1 MCAVSSLECKVIFS
15 FIAYDTLCP
24 YERQGKQTKNKQ
36 KSVANR
42 AREAREE
49 SKRNA
54 FSIVAFCLFYIFC
67 FLFHRTLSFVSFR
80 FCFDESVF
88 ASCGVNET
96 LLIIMQYF
104 TYYYSEASNR
114 ENDDIPVTVCTTISL
129 KR

>member
-1 MCAVSSLECKVIFS
+1 MMKGMEMRFPL
-15 FIAYDTLCP
+15 L
-24 YERQGKQTKNKQ
+24 
-36 KSVANR
+36 
-42 AREAREE
+42 
-49 SKRNA
+49 
-54 FSIVAFCLFYIFC
+54 LFVCSRFFC
-67 FLFHRTLSFVSFR
+67 FLFHRALSFISFR

-88 ASCGVNET
+88 TSYRVNET